1 MFVWFQYLKIY
12 WIISKDNDNR
22 DNEDKNNSSNVGS
35 NFINKINNVKRVS
48 KDYLRYDSGCDVKS
62 EIPKILVP
70 DSFLNLVLSM
80 LRIWLLHFK
89 VG

>member
-1 MFVWFQYLKIY
+1 MFVWLEYLKFH

-22 DNEDKNNSSNVGS
+22 YNEDKNNSSIVS
-35 NFINKINNVKRVS
+35 SSFSNKINHVKRVS
-48 KDYLRYDSGCDVKS
+48 KNILRYYSGCDVKS

-70 DSFLNLVLSM
+70 GSFLNLVLSM
-80 LRIWLLHFK
+80 LRIWLVHFK